1 MNINW
6 LELLNVLRVWS
17 CNIGVYGLI
26 TISVMASILA
36 IHTRVSKDNG
46 CNIKLLRKILS

>member
-6 LELLNVLRVWS
+6 IELLSVLKVWS
-17 CNIGVYGLI
+17 CNVGLYGLI
-26 TISVMASILA
+26 TISIIALILT
-36 IHTRVSKDNG
+36 IHTKIRKDNG

>member
-6 LELLNVLRVWS
+6 IELLNVLRVWG
-17 CNIGVYGLI
+17 CNVGLYGLI
-26 TISVMASILA
+26 TISVIALLLT
-36 IHTRVSKDNG
+36 IHTRMSKDNG

>member
-6 LELLNVLRVWS
+6 IELLNVLRVWS
-17 CNIGVYGLI
+17 CNIGVYAII
-26 TISVMASILA
+26 TISVIALILA
-36 IHTRVSKDNG
+36 IHTRMSKDNG